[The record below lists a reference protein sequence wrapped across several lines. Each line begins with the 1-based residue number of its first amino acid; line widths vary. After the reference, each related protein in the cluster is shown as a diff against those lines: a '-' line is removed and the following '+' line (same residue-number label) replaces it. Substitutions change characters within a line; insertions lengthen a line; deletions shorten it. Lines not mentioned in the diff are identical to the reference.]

1 MALFI
6 LYFLPSTTPQS
17 AQCGISR
24 IWVHSQYRRKKVAT
38 RLLDCVRWE
47 ASDCALIF
55 WRTCSR
61 RFLPFSKRGDRA
73 SERENKHAWGE
84 QKKGRSGEVAVNE
97 KRRRSRRGLGRKF
110 FPHCTR
116 SQLRSLRVLLDM
128 NSCYAGCLN
137 FHWLNTTW
145 TPEPCLVGL
154 ETQSFYLYWM
164 KYIFFFPG
172 WTSFTAVLFPGN
184 LWRFLIPHQTAS
196 DLLKVTLALHSSSC
210 LDSFALVAF
219 QFPDS

>member
-1 MALFI
+1 MKI
-6 LYFLPSTTPQS
+6 KGDEYFVIVLQKKRWNFKIREPGFT
-17 AQCGISR
+17 
-24 IWVHSQYRRKKVAT
+24 HSQYSLPCITDVQAGRSRKRARKQARLGWAKKREKWRGGSERKKEEKQEG
-38 RLLDCVRWE
+38 VRKE
-47 ASDCALIF
+47 
-55 WRTCSR
+55 
-61 RFLPFSKRGDRA
+61 
-73 SERENKHAWGE
+73 
-84 QKKGRSGEVAVNE
+84 
-97 KRRRSRRGLGRKF
+97 KF
-110 FPHCTR
+110 FPHRTR

-145 TPEPCLVGL
+145 TLEPCLVGL

-164 KYIFFFPG
+164 KYIIFFFPG